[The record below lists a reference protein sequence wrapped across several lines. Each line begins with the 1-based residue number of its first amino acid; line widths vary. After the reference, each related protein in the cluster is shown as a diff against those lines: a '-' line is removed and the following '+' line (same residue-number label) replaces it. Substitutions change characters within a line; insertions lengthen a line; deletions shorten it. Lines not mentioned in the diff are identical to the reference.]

1 MKKTA
6 LIMGFIVCIAVVSA
20 NSSSAGDVWPVG
32 AVIQSVMNEDDF
44 QAQMGAEWVLM
55 DGRPVSKSDEISPYL
70 DGTTDASGNIL
81 LPNAQGK
88 FLRMMDYRD
97 AAQRAVNGDPEDNRI
112 LGGYQRD
119 TFKEHTHL
127 QRTNRLASAN
137 AQGAFAYAGAPGKNA
152 FENVSNMLQNT
163 GDLETRPKNIAMNFF
178 IKIRKCQSAECK

>member
-1 MKKTA
+1 MKRAA
-6 LIMGFIVCIAVVSA
+6 LIVMFVVCLVSA

-44 QAQMGAEWVLM
+44 QAQMGSEWVLM
-55 DGRPVSKSDEISPYL
+55 DGRPVSKSDEIASYL

-97 AAQRAVNGDPEDNRI
+97 AAQRAVNGDPEDNRVV
-112 LGGYQRD
+112 GGYQAD
-119 TFKEHTHL
+119 AYKNHNHKLTYHT
-127 QRTNRLASAN
+127 
-137 AQGAFAYAGAPGKNA
+137 GAGNINPPAGAGYFEQGTGIGAGKTDS
-152 FENVSNMLQNT
+152 E
-163 GDLETRPKNIAMNFF
+163 GDAVETRPKNIAMNFF